1 MGADGLNGLDT
12 HLDFGL
18 QTLYESSFLWIA
30 LVRVVRNTVVG
41 GCSCFCF
48 SYLRLFC
55 VLLCCMRW
63 EAVCLLD
70 SVVGWLVLL
79 CFASLISLSVP

>member
-1 MGADGLNGLDT
+1 MGADGLDGLET

-48 SYLRLFC
+48 SYLGLFC
-55 VLLCCMRW
+55 VLLCCMW
-63 EAVCLLD
+63 GEAVRLLD
-70 SVVGWLVLL
+70 SVVGWFCLVLQ
-79 CFASLISLSVP
+79 V